1 MFRGLELT
9 IKFHI
14 FAPCSVYIVSQKVKN
29 HRNLYKTFHNLS
41 PFLYWGGLQ
50 VKWIMRVLWKFSEE
64 GFVVSGKAHSLI
76 HPYFPS
82 CVKSVFSHSCIYHGM
97 SVSFNMPIPLISLS
111 HTHTHIYIY
120 MCVCVQFSRSLS
132 LSYDLTLI
140 IMQIK

>member
-1 MFRGLELT
+1 MSVKGSRT
-9 IKFHI
+9 YNKIPHI
-14 FAPCSVYIVSQKVKN
+14 CSVYIVSQKVKN

-97 SVSFNMPIPLISLS
+97 SVSFNMPIPLIFLSLS
-111 HTHTHIYIY
+111 LTHTHTHTHIYI
-120 MCVCVQFSRSLS
+120 CVCVCVCNFQDHYRSHM
-132 LSYDLTLI
+132 I
-140 IMQIK
+140 